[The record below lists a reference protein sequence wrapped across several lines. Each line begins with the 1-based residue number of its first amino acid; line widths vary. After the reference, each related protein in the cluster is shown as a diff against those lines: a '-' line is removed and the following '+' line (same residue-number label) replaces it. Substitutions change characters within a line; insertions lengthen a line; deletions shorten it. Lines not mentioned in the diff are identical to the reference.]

1 MDKRRFLKGRL
12 YKDYV
17 NKLSINKD
25 KFRWYYE
32 HASIEPRD
40 VARLRGYAGSSKGP
54 GLILALGEGWCPD
67 VYRGIPTVA
76 KLAEA
81 ADIEMRIF
89 PRDDNLDI
97 MDEFLKDGKHRSIPT
112 FVFYT
117 ADLQYICHW
126 IEKPAVAY
134 LESAEIE
141 STVRRQNSGTD
152 EKTLHKKVRESISER
167 FPFWQ
172 RETVVEVM
180 DLLET
185 SLTAL

>member
-1 MDKRRFLKGRL
+1 MD
-12 YKDYV
+12 
-17 NKLSINKD
+17 
-25 KFRWYYE
+25 
-32 HASIEPRD
+32 
-40 VARLRGYAGSSKGP
+40 
-54 GLILALGEGWCPD
+54 
-67 VYRGIPTVA
+67 
-76 KLAEA
+76 
-81 ADIEMRIF
+81 MRVF
-89 PRDDNLDI
+89 PRDSHLDI
-97 MDEFLKDGKHRSIPT
+97 MDEFLKEGQYQSIPAI
-112 FVFYT
+112 VFYT
-117 ADLQYICHW
+117 ADHEYICHW